1 MGRLGLSK
9 PKGYAYHPLLNPT
22 NSWTWKF
29 LPGLVIGFGLSFWM
43 NLGNKKVQD
52 DEPKAKAKKKQAT
65 WSGPVPSP
73 EEELKLVM
81 VVNEELKMTKGKI
94 AAQCGHA
101 VYGLTKKLRKK
112 HLALLQQWEAC
123 GQPKIALK
131 GDGGVSQLKALMEA
145 AAEANIPVHVVCDA
159 GRTQIA
165 AGSQTVLALGPA
177 GKTALDKVTGHLKL
191 L

>member
-1 MGRLGLSK
+1 ML
-9 PKGYAYHPLLNPT
+9 Y
-22 NSWTWKF
+22 
-29 LPGLVIGFGLSFWM
+29 LVC
-43 NLGNKKVQD
+43 Q
-52 DEPKAKAKKKQAT
+52 
-65 WSGPVPSP
+65 
-73 EEELKLVM
+73 VM
-81 VVNEELKMTKGKI
+81 VVNEELKMTKGKV

-112 HLALLQQWEAC
+112 HMVLLKQWESC

-131 GDGGVSQLKALMEA
+131 GDGGTQQMKELAEA
-145 AAEANIPVHVVCDA
+145 AAQANIPSHIVCDA

-177 GKTALDKVTGHLKL
+177 GKSALDQVTGHLKL